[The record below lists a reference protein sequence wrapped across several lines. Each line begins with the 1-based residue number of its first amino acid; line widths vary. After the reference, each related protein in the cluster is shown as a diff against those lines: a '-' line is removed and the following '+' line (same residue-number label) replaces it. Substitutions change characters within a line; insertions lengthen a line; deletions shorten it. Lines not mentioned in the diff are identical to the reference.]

1 MEPAPRPQGTLVSE
15 SANHS
20 IREAMRY
27 NSTNMGELGKYV
39 RLEYVEQVLD
49 RYIIVGKNADAE
61 LELGRIQEIRNLLQK
76 ITTQNHHEVL
86 QAIYRIITP

>member
-1 MEPAPRPQGTLVSE
+1 VSE

-27 NSTNMGELGKYV
+27 NSTNMGELGKYI

-61 LELGRIQEIRNLLQK
+61 LELGRIQEIRNALMDVRTESDRDVL
-76 ITTQNHHEVL
+76 TT
-86 QAIYRIITP
+86 IYRIVNP